1 MARFCSWLLDHSR
14 LSLSLILLLSAG
26 WLIPLRHL
34 EFDSSSS
41 SFIQAKSKQNTYHEQ
56 IQKIF
61 GNDEILL
68 IGITSKDLLKRPM
81 LEQIREVTAQ
91 LGRVDGVKR
100 VLSLTNLMD
109 VQGQG
114 DEVKIQPLVPA
125 NLETLNIDVLRLR
138 IQADPLLEKH
148 VISKD
153 LQSTSILVFLESFE
167 RKKALSQGRFVTQ
180 RVHELIEPL
189 RQHAEVFIGGLP
201 EMEFEGT
208 TNMLSDLKLFTPL
221 TLILVV
227 GLLIV
232 SFRSWRGISL
242 PLVAVLIALLWTLGP
257 MALLG
262 RPLTITTLTLPS
274 LLIANGSSYVI
285 HFLAQYY
292 RALTRAYRLPGKT
305 PSPGSQTASFLSP
318 NGSLTPSPQ
327 LDRESYRAVLLETLN
342 YTHVAILISAAT
354 TMAGFGSLVIS
365 RIPTIRDFGIFAT
378 WGVFLGYFLCMTLVP
393 LLLWHHRIPRLNE
406 VPGQED
412 SHRHYLMARLGQFD
426 FRRAPWIYGA
436 ALLCTVWALWGLF
449 HLQVHTDYLGYFR
462 QSSQIAKASEA
473 FANRLAGLAT
483 FSVVIEAQGDRSV
496 LDPEVLKASD
506 SLQNSLG
513 QTAGVDKTLSII
525 DSLRLLNRAFHSD
538 DPQFYVLPSDPAVI
552 QELVEFAES
561 DPSSVTEEFLSSDHR
576 AMRILVRT
584 RIFRSTELRN
594 EFKRVEGQS
603 KELFPPD
610 VQVHTTGTLVLM
622 NQTSDSVAEGQVES
636 LLLSTLLISAI
647 VIVLFRSFKVGL
659 LSIIPAGLPVLFFFG
674 LLGWTGTPLNINTS
688 VIANISIGIAVDN
701 CIHYLIHFRRH
712 RIRKNLTV
720 PEAMREALMSAGGAM
735 ISSAVALTLGFLIFG
750 ASRFVPVSQFGY
762 LSASVMGANLVATIF
777 LLPALILLLG
787 RETVKKIDQAK
798 EACEE
803 L

>member
-1 MARFCSWLLDHSR
+1 MARICSWLLDHSR
-14 LSLSLILLLSAG
+14 LSLFLIFLLSAG

-34 EFDSSSS
+34 EFDSSSA
-41 SFIQAKSKQNTYHEQ
+41 SFIQAKSKQNSYHEK
-56 IQKIF
+56 IQRIF

-68 IGITSKDLLKRPM
+68 IGITSPDLLKRSL
-81 LEQIREVTAQ
+81 LEQIREATAKME
-91 LGRVDGVKR
+91 RVEGVKR

-109 VQGQG
+109 VEGQG
-114 DEVKIQPLVPA
+114 DEVKIKPLVPA
-125 NLETLNIDVLRLR
+125 NLEALDLDDLRLR
-138 IQADPLLEKH
+138 IRSNPLLEKH

-153 LQSTSILVFLESFE
+153 LKSTSILVFLESFE

-180 RVHELIEPL
+180 KVHEIVDPL

-208 TNMLSDLKLFTPL
+208 TNMISDLKLFTPL

-227 GLLIV
+227 GLLIM

-242 PLVAVLIALLWTLGP
+242 PLLAVLIALLWTLGP
-257 MALLG
+257 MALIG

-285 HFLAQYY
+285 HFLTQYY
-292 RALTRAYRLPGKT
+292 RALLRAYRRE
-305 PSPGSQTASFLSP
+305 GSTYNSRDTTSFLNAHESI
-318 NGSLTPSPQ
+318 TPPAL
-327 LDRESYRAVLLETLN
+327 LDKQRYRAVLLETLS

-365 RIPTIRDFGIFAT
+365 PIPTIRDFGIFAT

-393 LLLWHHRIPRLNE
+393 LLLWHHRIPPLKE
-406 VPGQED
+406 VPGRED
-412 SHRHYLMARLGQFD
+412 SHRHYLMGRLGHFD
-426 FRRAPWIYGA
+426 FLRAPWIYGA
-436 ALLCTVWALWGLF
+436 ALLCTVWALWGLY

-462 QSSQIAKASEA
+462 KSSQIAKASEA
-473 FANRLAGLAT
+473 FASRLAGLAS

-496 LDPEVLKASD
+496 LDPEILKAAD

-513 QTAGVDKTLSII
+513 QTTEIDKTLSIT
-525 DSLRLLNRAFHSD
+525 DSLKLLNRAFHSD

-561 DPSSVTEEFLSSDHR
+561 DPNSVTEEFLSSDHR
-576 AMRILVRT
+576 SMRILVRT

-594 EFKRVEGQS
+594 EFKMIELKS
-603 KELFPPD
+603 KELFPAD
-610 VQVHTTGTLVLM
+610 VQVHSTGTLVLM
-622 NQTSDSVAEGQVES
+622 NQTSDGVAEGQVES

-647 VIVLFRSFKVGL
+647 VIILFRSFKVGA
-659 LSIIPAGLPVLFFFG
+659 LSLISAGLPVLFFFG

-688 VIANISIGIAVDN
+688 VIANVSIGIAVDN

-712 RIRKNLTV
+712 RIRRKLAV

-735 ISSAVALTLGFLIFG
+735 ISSAIALTFGFLIFG

-762 LSASVMGANLVATIF
+762 LSASVMGANLIATIF
-777 LLPALILLLG
+777 LLPALVLLLG
-787 RETVKKIDQAK
+787 RETVKKMDLAE

>member
-1 MARFCSWLLDHSR
+1 MARICSWLLDHSR
-14 LSLSLILLLSAG
+14 WSLSLILLLSAG

-41 SFIQAKSKQNTYHEQ
+41 SFIQAKSKQNSYHEK

-68 IGITSKDLLKRPM
+68 IGITSDDLLKRPM
-81 LEQIREVTAQ
+81 LERIREVTAKIE
-91 LGRVDGVKR
+91 RVEGVKR
-100 VLSLTNLMD
+100 VISLTNLMD
-109 VQGQG
+109 VEGQG
-114 DEVKIQPLVPA
+114 DEVKIKPLVPA
-125 NLETLNIDVLRLR
+125 NLELLNIDDFRLR
-138 IQADPLLEKH
+138 IQSNPLLEKH

-167 RKKALSQGRFVTQ
+167 HKKALSQGRFVTQ
-180 RVHELIEPL
+180 RVHEIIDPL

-208 TNMLSDLKLFTPL
+208 TNMISDLELFTPL
-221 TLILVV
+221 TLILVM
-227 GLLIV
+227 GLLIM

-242 PLVAVLIALLWTLGP
+242 PLLAVLIALLWTLGP
-257 MALLG
+257 MALIG

-285 HFLAQYY
+285 HFLTQYY
-292 RALTRAYRLPGKT
+292 RALLRAYRRAGST
-305 PSPGSQTASFLSP
+305 PKLRDKNSFLNAHESI
-318 NGSLTPSPQ
+318 TPIAP
-327 LDRESYRAVLLETLN
+327 LDKQSYRGVLLETLS

-365 RIPTIRDFGIFAT
+365 PIPTIQDFGIFAT

-393 LLLWHHRIPRLNE
+393 LLLWHHRIPRLSE
-406 VPGQED
+406 VPGRED
-412 SHRHYLMARLGQFD
+412 SHRHYLMGELGRFD

-436 ALLCTVWALWGLF
+436 ALLCTVWALWGLY

-462 QSSQIAKASEA
+462 KSSQIAKASEV
-473 FANRLAGLAT
+473 FANRLAGLAS
-483 FSVVIEAQGDRSV
+483 FSVVIETQGDRSV
-496 LDPEVLKASD
+496 LDPDVLKASD
-506 SLQNSLG
+506 SLQNSLD
-513 QTAGVDKTLSII
+513 QTAGVDKTLSIT
-525 DSLRLLNRAFHSD
+525 DSLKLLNRAFHSD
-538 DPQFYVLPSDPAVI
+538 DPQFYVLPSDPEVI
-552 QELVEFAES
+552 RELVEFAES

-584 RIFRSTELRN
+584 RIFRSTELRS
-594 EFKRVEGQS
+594 EFKRIERQS
-603 KELFPPD
+603 KEMFPPD
-610 VQVHTTGTLVLM
+610 VQVHSTGTLVLM

-647 VIVLFRSFKVGL
+647 VIVLFRSVKVGL
-659 LSIIPAGLPVLFFFG
+659 LSLIPVGLPVLFFFG

-701 CIHYLIHFRRH
+701 CIHYFIHFRRH
-712 RIRKNLTV
+712 RNRRNLAV
-720 PEAMREALMSAGGAM
+720 PDAMREALMSTGGAM
-735 ISSAVALTLGFLIFG
+735 ISSAIALTFGFLIFG
-750 ASRFVPVSQFGY
+750 ASRFVPVSQFGL
-762 LSASVMGANLVATIF
+762 LSAAVMGANFIATIF
-777 LLPALILLLG
+777 LLPALVLLLG
-787 RETVKKIDQAK
+787 RETIKKLDMA
-798 EACEE
+798 EEVREE